1 MDERADIPMNEL
13 TPADRTSL
21 IDRLIL
27 IMKDRDQKLATEE
40 EKDELLDEVVQTM
53 RREGMEEQMEEAVKG
68 KQRLRKFIQNTY
80 TAVKLVC
87 TFCHEHVEDALVKYH
102 SDNCERRLTYR
113 ENRKNQVLQR

>member
-13 TPADRTSL
+13 TPTDRTSL

-27 IMKDRDQKLATEE
+27 IMKDRDQRLATEE

-68 KQRLRKFIQNTY
+68 KQKLRKFI
-80 TAVKLVC
+80 
-87 TFCHEHVEDALVKYH
+87 
-102 SDNCERRLTYR
+102 
-113 ENRKNQVLQR
+113 